1 MKPQGNSRSWFR
13 RWRLVWFRHVKLA
26 SGNTVAGDSS
36 TYASAA
42 ILARR
47 EPYCPILDMILLEPE
62 SEMRAWE

>member
-1 MKPQGNSRSWFR
+1 MGSPLAAR
-13 RWRLVWFRHVKLA
+13 WFRHVNGLLVTH
-26 SGNTVAGDSS
+26 NVAGDSS